1 MNTMNGEDMDPSS
14 AFDPEARV
22 ARIAERVDNQGARI
36 THLETVVTKGFSDIQ
51 QTFGKQF
58 TDLSSEM
65 RNRDRTPWGII
76 WPAMG
81 VMFAVLFGIGGALYY
96 PVRETMSEM
105 KSDIRMLRSEAL
117 SVGAFQD
124 FRATYENNRVVSRTE
139 YIDKFA
145 QLGLAIAAVRE
156 DQVPRKELERTW
168 QLYDQ
173 SLSFIQTQ
181 INDLKRENASVY
193 TSRDKIL
200 DQDDKLKKLED
211 LLRSLQVGRTTT
223 Q

>member
-1 MNTMNGEDMDPSS
+1 MEGNG

-58 TDLSSEM
+58 NDLSLEM

-96 PVRETMSEM
+96 PVRETMSET
-105 KSDIRMLRSEAL
+105 KADIRAIKETAL
-117 SVGAFQD
+117 SVQGFQD
-124 FRATYENNRVVSRTE
+124 FKNTYENNRVISRGE
-139 YIDKFA
+139 YIDKFSQMA
-145 QLGLAIAAVRE
+145 NTINAVR
-156 DQVPRKELERTW
+156 DAQVPRKELERTW
-168 QLYDQ
+168 LLYDQ
-173 SLSFIQTQ
+173 QVINLQRQ
-181 INDLKRENASVY
+181 IDDLQRETSGIY

-200 DQDDKLKKLED
+200 EQGEEIKNLQNS
-211 LLRSLQVGRTTT
+211 LRDIQLRRLPSATP
-223 Q
+223 

>member
-1 MNTMNGEDMDPSS
+1 MEGNG

-58 TDLSSEM
+58 TDLSTEM
-65 RNRDRTPWGII
+65 RNRDRTPWSII

-96 PVRETMSEM
+96 PVRETMSET
-105 KSDIRMLRSEAL
+105 KADIRAIKDTAL
-117 SVGAFQD
+117 SVQGFQD
-124 FRATYENNRVVSRTE
+124 FKNTYENTRVISRAE
-139 YIDKFA
+139 QIDKFN
-145 QLGLAIAAVRE
+145 QVNLALSEIRASE
-156 DQVPRKELERTW
+156 VPRKELERTW

-173 SLSFIQTQ
+173 QVINLQRQ
-181 INDLKRENASVY
+181 IDDLQRETSGIY
-193 TSRDKIL
+193 TSRDKL
-200 DQDDKLKKLED
+200 LEQGEEIKTLQNTIRD
-211 LLRSLQVGRTTT
+211 LQIRRMPSGTP
-223 Q
+223 